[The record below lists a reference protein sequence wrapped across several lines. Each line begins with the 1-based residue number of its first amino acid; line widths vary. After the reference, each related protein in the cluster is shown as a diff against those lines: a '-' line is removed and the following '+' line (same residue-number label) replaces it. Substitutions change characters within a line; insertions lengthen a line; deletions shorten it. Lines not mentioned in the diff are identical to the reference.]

1 MYDKMQSILYS
12 GLLAVK
18 ISPSVPATLIRKS
31 VNLQR
36 FQLLLLN
43 KISPKI
49 RDMIMAALM
58 HIIFGYSRNFL
69 DQNCQ
74 QSPHTGKRDLE
85 ALGDWL
91 LLTLQ

>member
-1 MYDKMQSILYS
+1 
-12 GLLAVK
+12 
-18 ISPSVPATLIRKS
+18 
-31 VNLQR
+31 
-36 FQLLLLN
+36 
-43 KISPKI
+43 
-49 RDMIMAALM
+49 MIMAALM
-58 HIIFGYSRNFL
+58 YIIFGYSHNFL